1 MGLDKVS
8 SSIVY
13 IVDDDT
19 AVRDSLNLFIQS
31 RGMLARGFESAESF
45 LANYSPEYPGCLIL
59 DVRMP
64 GISGLNLQQQ
74 LVKRQI
80 TIPIIFMSGHAEIP
94 DSAKAFRAGAV
105 DFFVKPFDNMLMLER
120 IEETIKKDIL
130 DRKQRLEQLTLQNRL
145 DRLAAREREVLQLII
160 DNHSNKETA
169 KILDI
174 SYRTIEA
181 HRAQIMKKLEADT
194 LPELIK
200 MFIKNG
206 SLQDI

>member
-1 MGLDKVS
+1 MGLDNVS
-8 SSIVY
+8 CIVY

-31 RGMLARGFESAESF
+31 RGMLARDFESAEGF
-45 LANYSPEYPGCLIL
+45 LSNYSPEYPGCLIL

-120 IEETIKKDIL
+120 IEEAIKKDIL

-169 KILDI
+169 RILDI